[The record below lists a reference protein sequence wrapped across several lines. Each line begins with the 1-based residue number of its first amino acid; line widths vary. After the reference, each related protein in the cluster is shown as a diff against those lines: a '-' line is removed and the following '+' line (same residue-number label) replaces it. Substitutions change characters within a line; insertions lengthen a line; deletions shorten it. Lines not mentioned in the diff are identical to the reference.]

1 MILWFYSNKCI
12 LVFLH
17 LLIQGSWNPFN
28 FPGGASFVLMRWL
41 WVGSWI
47 TPGWGLLTRKPDLGL
62 EAWGFQPHLHPP
74 GRGRGWRLGECLS
87 RPREEAFPAVPT
99 AGQWESFLAVDT
111 STCWGGGTPASWG
124 QSCWPRPGDSSSPG
138 HSYTSFIASCNR
150 PVNIKLA
157 FPWILWAVLA
167 NNWVQGAG
175 GHGNFWSAVK
185 WDRVVGHLGTSEWL
199 PPEAGCLVDLS
210 PYPGGHRALQ
220 KSVKTELNGGMP
232 RWHHMSGVGGWG
244 DECVHRAKETQEGEK
259 NWGFFFLQG

>member
-1 MILWFYSNKCI
+1 MTLGR
-12 LVFLH
+12 
-17 LLIQGSWNPFN
+17 LLDNSGVRAAHQKAWPRIRSLGFSAP
-28 FPGGASFVLMRWL
+28 PPPS
-41 WVGSWI
+41 
-47 TPGWGLLTRKPDLGL
+47 RKGEGL
-62 EAWGFQPHLHPP
+62 ETGWMSVTPTWGSLPSSPNS
-74 GRGRGWRLGECLS
+74 RAVGELPCCGHIHML
-87 RPREEAFPAVPT
+87 
-99 AGQWESFLAVDT
+99 
-111 STCWGGGTPASWG
+111 GGGTPASRG